1 MKHNS
6 GAPRLMG
13 ILNLTPD
20 SFSDGGLY
28 DDTGKAHRRAA
39 QMLEEGADIIDIGG
53 ESTRPG
59 AARITA
65 AEQKA
70 RVLDAVAAICE
81 RRPRPLV
88 SIDTTLAAVAE
99 AALNAGAGMINDVSA
114 GREDPEMIELAA
126 ARRVPICLMHMQKD
140 PQTMQDD
147 PHYDDVVAEVR
158 AFLAARAEHA
168 IARGVRRDNI
178 LLDPGIGFGK
188 TTAHNLALINNLRAF
203 TGLGFPVLLGA
214 SRKRFMGQFCRAAD
228 AAARVAA
235 SVAVTVL
242 GAQAGV
248 SVFRVHDVWQH
259 RQALDLMNAL
269 GGKGAGEGAGEGA
282 DAGSGGAGRNASQG
296 EGSGGAGRNAGKGAP
311 R

>member
-1 MKHNS
+1 MKRGN

-28 DDTGKAHRRAA
+28 NDTGKARRRAA

-59 AARITA
+59 AARVAA

-70 RVLDAVAAICE
+70 RVLDAVAAVCE
-81 RRPRPLV
+81 RSPRPLV
-88 SIDTTLAAVAE
+88 SIDTTLAEVAE
-99 AALNAGAGMINDVSA
+99 AALDAGAGMINDVSA
-114 GREDPEMIELAA
+114 GREDPEILELAA
-126 ARRVPICLMHMQKD
+126 ARRVPICLMHMQNG
-140 PQTMQDD
+140 PQTMQDN
-147 PHYDDVVAEVR
+147 PRYDDVVAEVG

-168 IARGVRRDNI
+168 IARGVGRDNI

-188 TTAHNLALINNLRAF
+188 TTAHNLALINNLQTF

-214 SRKRFMGQFCRAAD
+214 SRKRFMGQFCRATD
-228 AAARVAA
+228 AAARIAA
-235 SVAVTVL
+235 GVAVTVL

-248 SVFRVHDVWQH
+248 AVFRVHDVWQH

-269 GGKGAGEGAGEGA
+269 AN
-282 DAGSGGAGRNASQG
+282 R
-296 EGSGGAGRNAGKGAP
+296 GAP
-311 R
+311 Q

>member
-1 MKHNS
+1 MKHNG

-28 DDTGKAHRRAA
+28 DDTAKALRRAE
-39 QMLEEGADIIDIGG
+39 QMLEEGADLIDIGG

-59 AARITA
+59 AARVTA

-88 SIDTTLAAVAE
+88 SIDTTLAEVAE
-99 AALNAGAGMINDVSA
+99 AALDAGAGMINDVSA
-114 GREDPEMIELAA
+114 GREDPAILELAA
-126 ARRVPICLMHMQKD
+126 ARRVPVCLMHMQNT
-140 PQTMQDD
+140 PQTMQED
-147 PHYDDVVAEVR
+147 PRYDDVVAEVR
-158 AFLAARAEHA
+158 AFLAERAEHA
-168 IARGVRRDNI
+168 IARGVRRDDI

-269 GGKGAGEGAGEGA
+269 GGGDAGEGA
-282 DAGSGGAGRNASQG
+282 
-296 EGSGGAGRNAGKGAP
+296 P